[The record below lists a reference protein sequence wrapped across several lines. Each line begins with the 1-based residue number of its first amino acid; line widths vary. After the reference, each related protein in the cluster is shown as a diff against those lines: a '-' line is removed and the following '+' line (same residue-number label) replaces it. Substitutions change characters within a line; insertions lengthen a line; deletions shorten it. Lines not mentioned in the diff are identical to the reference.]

1 MSEVPESALV
11 ISAHPDDLDFG
22 CCGTVAVWREAGARV
37 SYVICTNGDKGTND
51 PNMASEELVKI
62 REREQTAAAG
72 VVGVEEVFFLGFEDG
87 ALENT
92 PELRRRLVEVIREV
106 RPDTVF
112 CQDPG
117 NRAFENVFVSHR
129 DHREAAEA
137 AFDALYPASGSP
149 RFFPDLLSGGLEPH
163 SANEVLFFGTHAPN
177 HWVDITEVIDLK
189 IEALGCHK
197 SQQLEWRDFE
207 SFIRAY
213 CGEMGKVAGYT
224 YAEAFR
230 RVPLPPS

>member
-1 MSEVPESALV
+1 MDDIPECALV

-22 CCGTVAVWREAGARV
+22 CCGTVAVWRKAGARV
-37 SYVICTNGDKGTND
+37 SYLICTNGDKGTND
-51 PNMASEELVKI
+51 PNLAPEELVKI
-62 REREQTAAAG
+62 REREQKAAAG

-87 ALENT
+87 GLENT
-92 PELRRRLVEVIREV
+92 PALRRRLVEVIREV
-106 RPDTVF
+106 RPNVVF

-117 NRAFENVFVSHR
+117 NRSFENVFVSHR

-149 RFFPDLLSGGLEPH
+149 RFFPELLSKGLEPH
-163 SANEVLFFGTHAPN
+163 SANEFLFFGTHAPN

-197 SQQLEWRDFE
+197 SQKLEWMDVE
-207 SFIRAY
+207 SFVRAHFS
-213 CGEMGKVAGYT
+213 EMGKAAGYS

-230 RVPLPPS
+230 RVPLPP